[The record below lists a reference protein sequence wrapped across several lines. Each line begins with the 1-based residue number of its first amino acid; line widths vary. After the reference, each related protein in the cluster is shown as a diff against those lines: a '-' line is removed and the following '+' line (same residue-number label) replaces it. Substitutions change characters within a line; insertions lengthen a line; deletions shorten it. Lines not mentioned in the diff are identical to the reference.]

1 VAALIICATKFHF
14 MVPAEAQVRLH
25 NVTRQWMTFSAGP
38 RPKRWCG
45 WYMRTQKS
53 GGPEFNLARN
63 WVRYGSPSRPKPGAV
78 VVWRNH
84 VGIIEQVLDQCT
96 AIVRS
101 GNDGGAVR
109 SRPRNICN
117 AIAVRA

>member
-1 VAALIICATKFHF
+1 
-14 MVPAEAQVRLH
+14 
-25 NVTRQWMTFSAGP
+25 
-38 RPKRWCG
+38 
-45 WYMRTQKS
+45 MRTQKS

-63 WVRYGSPSRPKPGAV
+63 WARYGAPSRPRPGAV

-84 VGIIEQVLDQCT
+84 VGIIERVVDSCT